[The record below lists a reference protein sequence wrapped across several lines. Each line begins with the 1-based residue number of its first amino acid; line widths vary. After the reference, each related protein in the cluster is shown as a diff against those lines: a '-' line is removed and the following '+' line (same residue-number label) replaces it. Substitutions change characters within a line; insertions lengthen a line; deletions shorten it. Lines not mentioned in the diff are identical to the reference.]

1 MITQNENVRR
11 NEFWRNARKAGLKP
25 SAAMVDVRKRVSSG
39 EPLYTHSVQ
48 FKFGEYA
55 RPATAET
62 IYVEHSRDVG
72 RFVGYSDE
80 LISGEIS
87 HRGWFTDSDIYDEV
101 YRGAVIQ
108 LPARH
113 GRARFVPAYLE
124 SCNGGFVV
132 STARGAICEAD
143 PVAERELQRRYIG
156 KQYWTPEM
164 ESESYWNE
172 CAMES
177 ARNEAARDADSMAE
191 HAAEREREYQDAW
204 REGSDFASLGDDI
217 QAARR
222 EALTIL
228 AERRAVKG
236 TDAPTLC
243 AVIRAKVESLL
254 SDIQEAREKREE
266 LRDTWRPENLQTAFN
281 EGADLA
287 N

>member
-1 MITQNENVRR
+1 
-11 NEFWRNARKAGLKP
+11 
-25 SAAMVDVRKRVSSG
+25 
-39 EPLYTHSVQ
+39 
-48 FKFGEYA
+48 
-55 RPATAET
+55 
-62 IYVEHSRDVG
+62 VG

-80 LISGEIS
+80 LISGEIC
-87 HRGWFTDSDIYDEV
+87 HLGWFPYSDIHDEV

-164 ESESYWNE
+164 ESESYWIE

-177 ARNEAARDADSMAE
+177 ARNEAARAADSMAE
-191 HAAEREREYQDAW
+191 HAAEREREYNDAW
-204 REGSDFASLGDDI
+204 QEGSDFASLGNDI
-217 QAARR
+217 RTARR
-222 EALTIL
+222 EALAIL

-243 AVIRAKVESLL
+243 AVIRIKVESLL
-254 SDIQEAREKREE
+254 SDIREAREKRDE
-266 LRDTWRPENLQTAFN
+266 LRDAWRPENLQAAFN
-281 EGADLA
+281 DAAGVA
-287 N
+287 